1 MLETHTLAKKKS
13 ATEKVLENINVYQ
26 DLSGNSDAGTQNIA
40 KRLKNQSDL
49 AAKEKE
55 KVLEKTEMV
64 QKNIEDLQSDFKS
77 FQREATLKQE
87 KIIQE
92 TEKICAE
99 NNAVIQQLKENIEYQ
114 EDLIEFSKRLASVE
128 IVQVSPQIQFRFFM
142 LRSEHI
148 FNLEDN
154 GDSFTYTPVTFN
166 LSNQGI
172 HDYLK
177 DSITFEKSQTP
188 KLFFAIFQL
197 MSNAN

>member
-1 MLETHTLAKKKS
+1 MLETHTLAKGKP
-13 ATEKVLENINVYQ
+13 ATEKVLKSIGVYQ
-26 DLSGNSDAGTQNIA
+26 NLSGKACAGTQSIA

-64 QKNIEDLQSDFKS
+64 QKNIENLLSDFKS
-77 FQREATLKQE
+77 FQRETVLKQDQ
-87 KIIQE
+87 IIQE

-99 NNAVIQQLKENIEYQ
+99 NNALIQQLKQNIEYQ

-128 IVQVSPQIQFRFFM
+128 VIQVSPEIQFRFFM

-166 LSNQGI
+166 LSNQGT

>member
-99 NNAVIQQLKENIEYQ
+99 NNALIQQLKQNIEYQ
-114 EDLIEFSKRLASVE
+114 EDVIEFSKRLASVE
-128 IVQVSPQIQFRFFM
+128 VIQVSPEIQFRFFM
-142 LRSEHI
+142 FQMVR
-148 FNLEDN
+148 
-154 GDSFTYTPVTFN
+154 
-166 LSNQGI
+166 
-172 HDYLK
+172 
-177 DSITFEKSQTP
+177 FE
-188 KLFFAIFQL
+188 L
-197 MSNAN
+197 